1 MSDQISNLSG
11 QGVSRRTFMKLCAAL
26 SATMGLSAHA
36 GSKMASAM
44 SSPERPPVIWIG
56 AQECTG
62 CTESLL
68 RSTHPT
74 LEHLVLDTISLEYHE
89 VLSAA
94 FGHQVEEQ
102 KHRAIEKYQGKFVLV
117 VDGSIPLKDGGI
129 YCMVAGKPIVEH
141 IREAA
146 SKAAA
151 VIAIGSCSAWG
162 GVPASGPNP
171 TGAVSLQEV
180 IPDIPVINIPGCP
193 PNPHNFLATVAHI
206 ITFNRPPKLDAKNRP
221 LFAYERLIH
230 ENCERRPHFDAG
242 RFAREYGDEGHR
254 QGWCLYHLG
263 CKGPETYGNCSTLE
277 FCDIGGGIWPVG
289 IGHPC
294 YGCNEQGIGFHK
306 GIAQLAEVY
315 QPTPPAQVPDV
326 QRTEGGKVTLRAV
339 GLLGAVVGAVGGV
352 SVMTVKKLGRNTPPS
367 DDASGDTHHKEK
379 P

>member
-1 MSDQISNLSG
+1 MSEGPNTFLNHGI
-11 QGVSRRTFMKLCAAL
+11 SRRDFMTLCAAL
-26 SATMGLSAHA
+26 SASMGLSSTASA
-36 GSKMASAM
+36 QLTEAMASPA
-44 SSPERPPVIWIG
+44 RPPVIWIG

-74 LEHLVLDTISLEYHE
+74 IENLVLDVISVEYHE

-94 FGHQVEEQ
+94 FGQQAEDN
-102 KHRAIEKYQGKFVLV
+102 KHHAIERYKGKYVLV
-117 VDGSIPLKDGGI
+117 VDGSIPMKDGGI
-129 YCMVAGKPIVEH
+129 YCMVAGKPISEH

-146 SKAAA
+146 AGAAA

-162 GVPASGPNP
+162 GVPASGSNP

-193 PNPHNFLATVAHI
+193 PNPHNFLATVAHV
-206 ITFNRPPKLDAKNRP
+206 ITFNRAPKLDSKNRP

-242 RFAREYGDEGHR
+242 RFAREFGDEGHR
-254 QGWCLYHLG
+254 QGWCLFHLG

-277 FCDIGGGIWPVG
+277 FCDVGGGIWPVG

-294 YGCNEQGIGFHK
+294 YGCNEENIAFKK
-306 GIAQLAEVY
+306 GIFQLAEVQ
-315 QPTPPAQVPDV
+315 QPTPRAQVPEV
-326 QRTEGGKVTLRAV
+326 NRIEGGKVSLTAV

-352 SVMTVKKLGRNTPPS
+352 SIMAVKRLGRPQGHEETP
-367 DDASGDTHHKEK
+367 EK
-379 P
+379 REDRH

>member
-315 QPTPPAQVPDV
+315 QPTPPARVPDV
-326 QRTEGGKVTLRAV
+326 QRTEGGKVTLGAV